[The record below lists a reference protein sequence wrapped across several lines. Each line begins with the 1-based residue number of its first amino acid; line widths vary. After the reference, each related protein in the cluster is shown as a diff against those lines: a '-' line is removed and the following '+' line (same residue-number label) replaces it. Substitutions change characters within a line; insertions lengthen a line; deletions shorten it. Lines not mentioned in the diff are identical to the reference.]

1 MTGTVYEED
10 HQVTDFKIFDKLI
23 VLSNDR
29 LKKVKTH
36 LGKTEKVSVARDE
49 SKNKNFLLFT
59 VTVNATN
66 KLNDKDLSKIQV
78 TSNFLVE
85 YNKLE
90 QMEINMA
97 CDLVERSVQHCHNL
111 YIDKVNN
118 TNLKND
124 TISVPKNLK
133 EDCIK
138 QRIEFAKKN

>member
-29 LKKVKTH
+29 LKNVKTH

>member
-1 MTGTVYEED
+1 MTGLVYEED
-10 HQVTDFKIFDKLI
+10 HQVTDFKIFDKPNGF
-23 VLSNDR
+23 SNDL
-29 LKKVKTH
+29 LKNVKTN

-49 SKNKNFLLFT
+49 SKNKDFLLFT

-90 QMEINMA
+90 QIQIDIA
-97 CDLVERSVQHCHNL
+97 CGLVERSVQHCHNL

-118 TNLKND
+118 TYLKND
-124 TISVPKNLK
+124 TISIPKNLK